1 MDEPKTFASLEVNY
15 DPTGSEGP
23 IEKVCKMLCAAAIV
37 VMLIVIGEDVVS
49 RTIWNTSLELSDEI
63 GGYMLVA
70 ITFLGLAVVKTHNG
84 FHRTDYV
91 QSRLPRKAQIASSI
105 LFDLLALGV
114 ALILLWQY
122 FRFTSSRFEGGNT
135 APTRL
140 ATPQWIPA
148 VPMILGM
155 AAYVLAIIASTI
167 RNVRK
172 FNAPPPA
179 DGEDAWNSQ

>member
-1 MDEPKTFASLEVNY
+1 VDDPKLFASLEVNY

-23 IEKVCKMLCAAAIV
+23 IEKLCKVLCVAAIV
-37 VMLIVIGEDVVS
+37 VMLVVIGEDILS
-49 RTIWNTSLELSDEI
+49 RSIWNTSLELSDEI

-70 ITFLGLAVVKTHNG
+70 ITFLGLAVVKTHDG
-84 FHRTDYV
+84 FHRTDYI
-91 QSRLPRKAQIASSI
+91 QSRLPPKARIVSSI
-105 LFDLLALGV
+105 FFDLLALAV

-122 FRFTSSRFEGGNT
+122 FRFTASRFEGGNT

-148 VPMILGM
+148 VPMVLGM
-155 AAYVLAIIASTI
+155 AAYVLAIVRSAI

-172 FNAPPPA
+172 LKSPAPEEERKW
-179 DGEDAWNSQ
+179 DSQ